1 MRKTLTGRPNTGSIK
16 TKIRTDKN
24 GAKKTF
30 VQAVFRFINEKGAPA
45 EVSKVTENVTEAR
58 KWIRYQQDLA
68 NNNGIKAIRFQQVLF
83 EQYAA
88 EFSALNIVPAKRT
101 PDGKLYGGRKS
112 YSPVVS
118 QIKSLTEFFGK
129 FKVIDIEYDDLVRY
143 KNWRI
148 ETPIVY
154 KNGSTKTRKPATVK
168 RELAL
173 LSKMF
178 NTLKRAGKLPF
189 SPFERGE
196 TILPSAE
203 IETERLRVLSP
214 DEEENLF
221 IACDTVKS
229 GRDRKHI
236 KPLLTFA
243 IKTGMRRSEIR
254 AVRWDDID
262 FEENTIHVCQQNTKT
277 ERPREIPIEPTIL
290 LPLLLKMKSEAKSDH
305 DTIFCKLPKSCRKPF
320 ETACRIAKIEDLR
333 FHDLRATFISRAI
346 ERNVSPEI
354 VRKVSGHK
362 QDRAFQRYLRFSKRS
377 LNEAFY
383 PSSVSLP

>member
-16 TKIRTDKN
+16 TKTRIDKN
-24 GAKKTF
+24 GAKKSF
-30 VQAVFRFINEKGAPA
+30 VQAVFRFINEKGLPA
-45 EVSKVTENVTEAR
+45 EISKVAENITEAR
-58 KWIRYQQDLA
+58 QWIRDQQDLA

-101 PDGKLYGGRKS
+101 AEGKLYGGRKS

-118 QIKSLTEFFGK
+118 QLKFLTEFFGK
-129 FKVIDIEYDDLVRY
+129 YKVIEIEYDDLIRY

-148 ETPIVY
+148 DIPRVF
-154 KNGSTKTRKPATVK
+154 KDGSTKMRSPTTVK

-178 NTLKRAGKLPF
+178 NTLKRAGKLQF

-221 IACDTVKS
+221 
-229 GRDRKHI
+229 
-236 KPLLTFA
+236 
-243 IKTGMRRSEIR
+243 RSK
-254 AVRWDDID
+254 A
-262 FEENTIHVCQQNTKT
+262 
-277 ERPREIPIEPTIL
+277 
-290 LPLLLKMKSEAKSDH
+290 A
-305 DTIFCKLPKSCRKPF
+305 
-320 ETACRIAKIEDLR
+320 ETASTSNRC
-333 FHDLRATFISRAI
+333 
-346 ERNVSPEI
+346 
-354 VRKVSGHK
+354 
-362 QDRAFQRYLRFSKRS
+362 
-377 LNEAFY
+377 
-383 PSSVSLP
+383 